1 MRPPAPANNSRKCCV
16 VSFSDGRTLC
26 SPHAASRRRAG
37 RSRCPQAGSSLRE
50 GGQERTP
57 PPETGLENPDSDLP
71 TQSGRNGSVP
81 GLRTARGGVELELPP
96 VSKLAGQTGIAPQ
109 NFRSEQTVVILSA
122 LAEREGILGP
132 PLGILGEVHWTP
144 ESSPSHLLGVFSG
157 FQLGCCGQRMLRC
170 GCLHHSQA
178 CRRLWGHGSPHP
190 LSDRPHEK
198 HSSMPLRPR

>member
-26 SPHAASRRRAG
+26 SSHAASRRRAG
-37 RSRCPQAGSSLRE
+37 RSRCPQAGSSPRE

-57 PPETGLENPDSDLP
+57 PPEIGLENPDSDLP

-96 VSKLAGQTGIAPQ
+96 VSKLAGQTGIASQ
-109 NFRSEQTVVILSA
+109 NFRSERAV
-122 LAEREGILGP
+122 LGP
-132 PLGILGEVHWTP
+132 PLGMLGEVHWTP
-144 ESSPSHLLGVFSG
+144 EGSPSHLLGALSG

-170 GCLHHSQA
+170 GCLRHSQA
-178 CRRLWGHGSPHP
+178 CRRLWEHGSPHP
-190 LSDRPHEK
+190 LSVRPHVK